1 MRVHLHQRSL
11 SFANDAPF
19 VLIGGINVLES
30 REFALETAGHYKK
43 VCSCLG
49 IPLVFKASFDKA
61 NRSSID
67 SYRGPGLK
75 EGLSILQSVKDH
87 HDIPVITDIHSP
99 EQAAP
104 AAEVCDIIQ
113 LPAFL
118 ARQTDLVQAMA
129 RTGAVINIKK
139 PQFLS
144 PSQMANVVDKFRECG
159 NEKLLICERGSNFG
173 YDNLVVDM
181 LGFGVMK
188 RCCNNLP
195 LIFDVTHALQCREPG
210 GTASGGRRSQV
221 LELARAGMAVG
232 LAGLFLEAHP
242 DPNMAR
248 CDGPSALPLDQ
259 LELFLAQ
266 VKAVDELVKR
276 LPSISIE

>member
-113 LPAFL
+113 LPVFL

-129 RTGAVINIKK
+129 RTGAVINIKSRSSSA
-139 PQFLS
+139 PRRW
-144 PSQMANVVDKFRECG
+144 QM
-159 NEKLLICERGSNFG
+159 S
-173 YDNLVVDM
+173 
-181 LGFGVMK
+181 
-188 RCCNNLP
+188 
-195 LIFDVTHALQCREPG
+195 
-210 GTASGGRRSQV
+210 
-221 LELARAGMAVG
+221 
-232 LAGLFLEAHP
+232 
-242 DPNMAR
+242 
-248 CDGPSALPLDQ
+248 
-259 LELFLAQ
+259 
-266 VKAVDELVKR
+266 
-276 LPSISIE
+276 